1 LKREAGEGAPEE
13 EGKEEPGVPVM
24 RLECAEI
31 VLMEKGAGERAVEA
45 SGTGNGVVVR
55 AGEAREGGQVE
66 DEEAA
71 GFEDTGYFD
80 QC

>member
-13 EGKEEPGVPVM
+13 EGKEEPSVPVV
-24 RLECAEI
+24 RLEREEF
-31 VLMEKGAGERAVEA
+31 VLTEEGVGERAVEA